1 MDFSSFEP
9 EDFAADEYFSEWV
22 LNPGSESDAFWID
35 WIERHP
41 EKRKD
46 IDQARQIVLMA
57 RSDQNGFPSDGTIER
72 LWTGITQRTARPDNV
87 QRGFFLRLRPTLR
100 IAASVAAILVI
111 GLLIYRLS
119 PYSNQVY
126 ATSYGDTMQCRLPDG
141 TLVTLN
147 ANSILRV
154 DRSWQKSGQRKV
166 WLQGEA
172 FFNVHPRIRDGK
184 PVKFVVHT
192 QDLSIEVKG
201 TQFNVNTRK
210 EQTRVVLSEG
220 NIQLRLAEGNS
231 SRTVRMKPGD
241 LVDYSG
247 RKQTLSL
254 KRVADTTPL
263 HSWKDHKWI
272 LEQTELSEVGTLIRE
287 TYGITVRFRGEALPG
302 LKVTGIIPSDNLED
316 ILGTLES
323 ILPVDIRKSSDEII
337 VEARNP

>member
-9 EDFAADEYFSEWV
+9 EDFAANESFSEWV
-22 LNPGSESDAFWID
+22 LNPDSGSDAFWID

-41 EKRKD
+41 KKRKD
-46 IDQARQIVLMA
+46 IEQARQIVLMA
-57 RSDQNGFPSDGTIER
+57 RSDQSDLPSDGTIER

-87 QRGFFLRLRPTLR
+87 QKGFFLRLRPALR
-100 IAASVAAILVI
+100 VAASVAAILVV
-111 GLLIYRLS
+111 GLLIYRFW

-126 ATSYGDTMQCRLPDG
+126 TTSYGDTMQCRLPDG

-147 ANSILRV
+147 ANSVLRV

-172 FFNVHPRIRDGK
+172 FFNVHPGIRDGK

-220 NIQLRLAEGNS
+220 NIQLHLTEGNS
-231 SRTVRMKPGD
+231 SRTIRMKPGD

-247 RKQTLSL
+247 KSQALSV

-263 HSWKDHKWI
+263 HSWKDRKWI
-272 LEQTELSEVGTLIRE
+272 LDQTELSEVGTLIRE
-287 TYGITVRFRGEALPG
+287 TYGPTVQFGDEALAS

-316 ILGTLES
+316 ILEALES
-323 ILPVDIRKSSDEII
+323 ILPVDIRKSSGKII